1 MKSNFKKKSLRVA
14 CAFAAFAVLPY
25 SLAISSS
32 KFEEKTTLNRRK
44 VMPKK
49 IIVCLISLA
58 VSISLQSMPA
68 FAASLPEAK
77 PDKGL
82 VVFYRLKRAKGAAIR
97 FQITE
102 SGGVSTGTLTNGSM
116 FYKYYQPGQKIFDV
130 STPSVAGSDL
140 ITLDI
145 VAGKTYFLR
154 GEILW
159 GWPAGRPK
167 FSQEQESRALQDVGK
182 L

>member
-1 MKSNFKKKSLRVA
+1 ML
-14 CAFAAFAVLPY
+14 
-25 SLAISSS
+25 
-32 KFEEKTTLNRRK
+32 
-44 VMPKK
+44 KK
-49 IIVCLISLA
+49 IIVCIISLA
-58 VSISLQSMPA
+58 LAISLYSIPA
-68 FAASLPEAK
+68 FAASVPEAK
-77 PDKGL
+77 PDQGL
-82 VVFYRLKRAKGAAIR
+82 VVFYRSKSAKGAAIR
-97 FQITE
+97 LQIME
-102 SGGVSTGTLTNGSM
+102 SGGISTGTLANGSM
-116 FYKYYQPGQKIFDV
+116 FYKYYEPGQKTFDA

-167 FSQEQESRALQDVGK
+167 FSQEQESRALQDIGK

>member
-1 MKSNFKKKSLRVA
+1 MKSNYQKKLLRVV
-14 CAFAAFAVLPY
+14 CAFAAIAVIPY
-25 SLAISSS
+25 SLA
-32 KFEEKTTLNRRK
+32 
-44 VMPKK
+44 VA
-49 IIVCLISLA
+49 ISLY
-58 VSISLQSMPA
+58 SIPA
-68 FAASLPEAK
+68 FAASVPEAK
-77 PDKGL
+77 PDQGL
-82 VVFYRLKRAKGAAIR
+82 VVFYRSKRAKGAAIR

-116 FYKYYQPGQKIFDV
+116 FYKYYQPGQKTFDV

-145 VAGKTYFLR
+145 VAGETYFLR

-167 FSQEQESRALQDVGK
+167 FSQEQESRALPDIGK